1 MTLPHYLVIAYVG
14 RHSMTTVFGN
24 LPTVNAQNCP
34 KKILHIDF
42 SDCTLGAVTFSSTK
56 NYNQSITIGN
66 LNSSVMTSFLGSS
79 YVLQCQSIVDV
90 AVADATAFTAVI
102 ENSIVTVP
110 GPFGNNVAALYQNIK
125 SKALDPGTNP
135 ISAPNQ
141 TWVRILRALQ
151 PGSVKPS
158 AIENIY
164 ISSWRKLQVN
174 GANAL
179 SSFLEADTG
188 IDPSGQ
194 AFWLSLRELKKG
206 FIDTGSGPNSSAG
219 DARFIF
225 RSDKDTTGMH
235 WLTRWDNSA
244 RGVVVPGI
252 PSNLTFVS
260 EKDRTPLPPSN
271 EWFKLETLIE
281 HKNGQRRTVIAITPA
296 STGVCTVIS
305 NISVDEDILGTTS
318 LNGAQTGIYGEEA
331 VWSQLFLDGLYA
343 DAIQARY
350 PLNGYV
356 HDLQVWASEPRQ
368 L

>member
-1 MTLPHYLVIAYVG
+1 MA
-14 RHSMTTVFGN
+14 TVFGN
-24 LPTVNAQNCP
+24 LPTVNASNCP

-42 SDCTLGAVTFSSTK
+42 SDCTLGAVTYQSTK

-66 LNSSVMTSFLGSS
+66 LNSSVMTSFFGSS

-90 AVADATAFTAVI
+90 AVADAAAFTAVI

-110 GPFGNNVAALYQNIK
+110 GPFGSDVSALYQNIK
-125 SKALDPGTNP
+125 SKSLAPGTNP

-141 TWVRILRALQ
+141 TWIRILRALQ

-164 ISSWRKLQVN
+164 ISSWRKLQVA
-174 GANAL
+174 GAL
-179 SSFLEADTG
+179 PLDQFLEADTG
-188 IDPSGQ
+188 VDPSGQ
-194 AFWLSLRELKKG
+194 AFWLSLREQKKG
-206 FIDTGSGPNSSAG
+206 FIDIGSGPNDAAG

-225 RSDKDTTGMH
+225 RSDKDATGMH

-244 RGVVVPGI
+244 RGVAVPGI
-252 PSNLTFVS
+252 PSNMTFVS
-260 EKDRTPLPPSN
+260 NKVRTPLPPSN

-281 HKNGQRRTVIAITPA
+281 HKNGQRRTVVAITPA
-296 STGVCTVIS
+296 STMVCTVIADL
-305 NISVDEDILGTTS
+305 SVDEDLLGTSS
-318 LNGAQTGIYGEEA
+318 LNGAQCGIYGEEA
-331 VWSQLFLDGLYA
+331 VWAQLFLDGLYS
-343 DAIQARY
+343 DALPARY

-356 HDLQVWASEPRQ
+356 HDLQVWASEPRE